1 MLKFLPL
8 VAVLLSIGFTM
19 SIQAFAAGTP
29 SPGQIAADA
38 INSLG
43 IDLMHTTARA
53 NANALI
59 SPYSVETALVMTYAG
74 ADGKTRAEMQRV
86 LHLPDDDAQ
95 THRSFA
101 ALQRDLDAVVQQSAE
116 RSAQMK
122 SYGRTNDT
130 ITLAVANR
138 LFGQQGYDFKPAFL
152 DLLKTNYNAPFEA
165 MDFVH
170 DARGATK
177 TINDW
182 VAEETR
188 QRIQNLIPEGALDE
202 MTRLVLANAVYFKAP
217 WEFPFSESATT
228 PQAFHA
234 NGGDAVNV
242 PTMSI
247 QKSFG
252 YAKENGLTVLSLPY
266 NGGELQFLIILP
278 DEVNGL
284 AKAETDLKASQ
295 LAEWS
300 KLPARDVKLFLPKFK
315 IAPPTLPLGEALQT
329 LGMTTAF
336 DKPRGSANFDRMAP
350 RRPPN
355 DYLYISR
362 VLHKTFL
369 DLDEKGTE
377 AAAATAVVM
386 VARSAVFQRPQ
397 PVELRVDHPFLFAI
411 QHRESGTCLFLG
423 HVTDPRLTYPAK

>member
-1 MLKFLPL
+1 MLKFLP
-8 VAVLLSIGFTM
+8 VIAVLLTIGLTM
-19 SIQAFAAGTP
+19 CAQAFAAGAP
-29 SPGQIAADA
+29 SPGQMAADA

-43 IDLMHTTARA
+43 IDLIHTTARA

-74 ADGKTRAEMQRV
+74 ADGQTRAEMQRV
-86 LHLPDDDAQ
+86 LHLSDDDAQ

-101 ALQRDLDAVVQQSAE
+101 ALQRGLDAVVQQSAE
-116 RSAQMK
+116 RAARMK
-122 SYGRTNDT
+122 SYGGTNDT

-138 LFGQQGYDFKPAFL
+138 LFGQQGYDFRPAFL
-152 DLLKTNYNAPFEA
+152 DLLKTNYDAPFQP
-165 MDFVH
+165 MDFLH
-170 DARGATK
+170 DAPGATK

-182 VAEETR
+182 VAEQTH
-188 QRIQNLIPEGALDE
+188 QRIQNLIPNGALDA
-202 MTRLVLANAVYFKAP
+202 MARLVLANAVYFKAP
-217 WEFPFSESATT
+217 WEYPFSESATA
-228 PQAFHA
+228 PQPFHA
-234 NGGDAVNV
+234 NGGDAANV

-252 YAKENGLTVLSLPY
+252 YAKENGLTIVSLPY
-266 NGGELQFLIILP
+266 NGGDLQFLIILP
-278 DEVNGL
+278 DDVNGL
-284 AKAETDLKASQ
+284 AKAEANLKSSQ

-386 VARSAVFQRPQ
+386 MGRSVMMQRPQ
-397 PVELRVDHPFLFAI
+397 PVEVRVDHPFLFAI
-411 QHRESGTCLFLG
+411 QHRESGACLFLG
-423 HVTDPRLTYPAK
+423 HVPDPRLTYLAK